1 MSAQSILRLSTPDA
15 SPEAGAP
22 PPRPAP
28 APRPPGV
35 QAGHEVFDRAARA
48 AIARLTHGAAPQAV
62 VAPWSDWAMHLG
74 ISPGRQIDLNE
85 RALVNATRL
94 WSAALTSLSERTRAQ
109 GGGFAEVFERPR
121 FQAPG
126 WRRPPYSFY
135 AQAWAAWEDWWMAAA
150 APLRGMRARNADRVA
165 FMTRLA
171 LDAVSPANLPWT
183 NPEIVQRTLKTGGTN
198 LMDGFDNLAED
209 LRDLL
214 DERPAGEAARRAV
227 GETLAITPGRV
238 VHRNALMEL
247 IQYAPATESVH
258 PEPILIT
265 PAWIMKYYVLDLS
278 PDNSLVR
285 WLVARGFTVFM
296 ISWLNPG
303 PEHAEFGLDDYRRLG
318 VMEALDAVQAITGA
332 QQVHACGYCLG
343 GTLLSIAAAAMARR
357 GDDRLATISLLA
369 AQVDFAEAGDLML
382 FVDEGQI
389 AFLEDMMWDQGVL
402 RGDQMSGAFT
412 FLRADELLFSKAA
425 RRYWMGERDAPF
437 DLAIWNS
444 DQTRMP
450 ARMHSEYLRGL
461 FLENRLTSGRFAVEG
476 RIAALSDIH
485 APVFLLA
492 TEKDHIAPWRSV
504 YKLHLFCNA
513 PITFALTNGGH
524 NAGILSEPGHE
535 GRRYR
540 LALRATG
547 ERYRSPD
554 AWRDTVAPRPGSWW
568 VAWEGWLSE
577 HSGAPRQAPPPM
589 GAPERGYPLL
599 EAAPGVYVQQS

>member
-1 MSAQSILRLSTPDA
+1 MSAQLILRLA
-15 SPEAGAP
+15 APEAGASP
-22 PPRPAP
+22 PPPSRSAP
-28 APRPPGV
+28 ARRRSGV

-48 AIARLTHGAAPQAV
+48 AIARFTHGVAPQAV
-62 VAPWSDWAMHLG
+62 AAPWADWALHMAV
-74 ISPGRQIDLNE
+74 SPGRQFDLIE
-85 RALVNATRL
+85 RALLSAWRL
-94 WSAALTSLSERTRAQ
+94 SSDALISVSEEGVAGDRAL
-109 GGGFAEVFERPR
+109 GRVSDSPR
-121 FQAPG
+121 FHAPA
-126 WRRPPYSFY
+126 WRRHPYSFY
-135 AQAWAAWEDWWMAAA
+135 AETWAEWENWWAAAT

-171 LDAVSPANLPWT
+171 LDAVSPANMPWT
-183 NPEIVQRTLKTGGTN
+183 NPEIVQRTLSTGGSN
-198 LMDGFDNLAED
+198 LSAGFDNLVED
-209 LRDLL
+209 LRSLAE
-214 DERPAGEAARRAV
+214 ERPAGKAAAQAV
-227 GETLAITPGRV
+227 GETLAATPGRI
-238 VHRNALMEL
+238 VHRNEIMEL

-258 PEPILIT
+258 AEPILIS

-278 PDNSLVR
+278 PHNSLVR
-285 WLVARGFTVFM
+285 WLVERGFTVFM
-296 ISWLNPG
+296 ISWINPG
-303 PEHAEFGLDDYRRLG
+303 PEHAEFGLDDYRRQGL
-318 VMEALDAVQAITGA
+318 MEALDAVQAITGA
-332 QQVHACGYCLG
+332 PRVHACGYCLG

-357 GDDRLATISLLA
+357 GDDRFASISLLA

-402 RGDQMSGAFT
+402 RGDQMTGAFT
-412 FLRADELLFSKAA
+412 FLRADELLFSKAT
-425 RRYWMGERDAPF
+425 RRYWMGEREAPF

-461 FLENRLTSGRFAVEG
+461 FLENRLTSGRFAVDG
-476 RIAALSDIH
+476 RIAALSDIN
-485 APVFLLA
+485 APIFLIA

-540 LALRATG
+540 LALRAPG

-554 AWRDTVAPRPGSWW
+554 VWVESVAPRPGSWW

-577 HSGAPRQAPPPM
+577 HSGPRRQAPPPM
-589 GAPERGYPLL
+589 GAPERGYPPL
-599 EAAPGVYVQQS
+599 EAAPGVYVRET